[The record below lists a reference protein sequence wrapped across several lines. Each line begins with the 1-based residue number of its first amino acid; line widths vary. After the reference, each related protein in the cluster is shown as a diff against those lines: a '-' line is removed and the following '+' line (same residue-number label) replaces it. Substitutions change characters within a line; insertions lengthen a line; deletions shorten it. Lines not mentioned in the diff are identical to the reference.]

1 MHFILI
7 ETPHEINSHNK
18 ILLEIVLSGS
28 MKKVNSL
35 SNLALPRSEVSSW
48 NKNHQKTN
56 SEKI

>member
-28 MKKVNSL
+28 MKKINSL
-35 SNLALPRSEVSSW
+35 SNLALPRSDVSS
-48 NKNHQKTN
+48 
-56 SEKI
+56 